1 MEDITKEVN
10 QPQIDEPKKK
20 KTWWKWLLFLIFLIG
35 IVFSIF
41 YFFVRVYHV
50 DPGYIGVKSSI
61 NNPADNSAAYE
72 TTMVNGYV
80 VYIPLMTNL
89 KIYPTSEFSYQL
101 SQLTAYSKD
110 GIGLKFAPKVSLQLE
125 SSKADKYY
133 LSFKDISLEN
143 NDHIEDNIKN
153 VLANATSSFD
163 TDSLIKNKS
172 NFEAQ
177 LQTTL
182 QAKLSEYGLLV
193 KNINSNLDYPEDVK
207 NRVELKL
214 KLEQDILVAQ
224 TQAKLAYIE
233 AETKRKKDSLEYSVL
248 SNLSIQKLFIDKWDG
263 RLAPNPEQ
271 PKAYRDINSD
281 SPTSDSTTFK

>member
-1 MEDITKEVN
+1 MEDISKD
-10 QPQIDEPKKK
+10 IDQQETNVHKKK
-20 KTWWKWLLFLIFLIG
+20 NWWKWLISIGFLIA
-35 IVFSIF
+35 IVFAIF

-50 DPGYIGVKSSI
+50 NPGYIGVKSSI
-61 NNPADNSAAYE
+61 NNPADNSSAYE
-72 TTMVNGYV
+72 TSMVNGYV

-89 KIYPTSEFSYQL
+89 KVYPTSEFSYNVPK
-101 SQLTAYSKD
+101 TTVYSRD
-110 GIGLKFAPKVSLQLE
+110 GVGLDFTPKVSLQLDQA
-125 SSKADKYY
+125 KADKYY
-133 LSFKDISLEN
+133 LSFKDLSLEN
-143 NDHIEDNIKN
+143 NEHIEDGIKSALSN
-153 VLANATSSFD
+153 VTSNFD

-172 NFEAQ
+172 NFEVQ
-177 LQTTL
+177 LQNAL
-182 QAKLSEYGLLV
+182 QDKLGQYGLLV
-193 KNINSNLDYPEDVK
+193 KNVNSNLDYPEDVK

-214 KLEQDILVAQ
+214 KLEQDIFVAQ

-271 PKAYRDINSD
+271 PRAYRDINSD

>member
-1 MEDITKEVN
+1 MEDISKD
-10 QPQIDEPKKK
+10 IDQQETNAHKK
-20 KTWWKWLLFLIFLIG
+20 KTWWKWLISIVLLIA

-50 DPGYIGVKSSI
+50 NPGYIGVKSSI
-61 NNPADNSAAYE
+61 NNPADNSSAYE

-89 KIYPTSEFSYQL
+89 KVYPTSEFSYNVPK
-101 SQLTAYSKD
+101 TTIYSKD
-110 GIGLKFAPKVSLQLE
+110 GVGLDFTPKVSLQLDQA
-125 SSKADKYY
+125 KADKYY
-133 LSFKDISLEN
+133 LSFKDLSLEN
-143 NDHIEDNIKN
+143 NEHIEDGIKSALSN
-153 VLANATSSFD
+153 VTSNFD

-172 NFEAQ
+172 NFEVQ
-177 LQTTL
+177 LQNAL
-182 QAKLSEYGLLV
+182 QDKLGQYGLLV
-193 KNINSNLDYPEDVK
+193 KNVNSNLDYPEDVK

-214 KLEQDILVAQ
+214 KLEQDIFVAQ